1 MGASN
6 GAEAPTALPNNAV
19 DLILC
24 DSNMRI
30 MNGLECMRQMATV
43 ESAKGVP
50 VVTMAGNDS
59 EAHVVQT
66 LSASVR
72 GCILQPFT
80 LHQVKERVLPLL
92 GKKP

>member
-1 MGASN
+1 VGASN
-6 GAEAPTALPNNAV
+6 GAEGPTALPNNAV

-24 DSNMRI
+24 DSDMRI
-30 MNGLECMRQMATV
+30 MNRLEFMRQMTTV

-50 VVTMAGNDS
+50 VATMAGTDS